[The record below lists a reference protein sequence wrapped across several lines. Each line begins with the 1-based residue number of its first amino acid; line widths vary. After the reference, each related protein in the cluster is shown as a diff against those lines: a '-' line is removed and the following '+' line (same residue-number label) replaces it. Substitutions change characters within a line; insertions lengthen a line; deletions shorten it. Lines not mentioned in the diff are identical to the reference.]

1 MLEWMIPLAVGT
13 LAIVTKAPN
22 KSDRKKIE
30 TIMRNVNYGVR
41 KTKGEEETFLYP
53 TYKKKQKLFDGYN
66 HIGMRYFYTIPLG
79 LPATKLAKMEKEVK
93 VFTDG
98 LQKPVEVAYKKGLL
112 QFSVYDEEIPE
123 MFPYE
128 ALPDKEGWFAPIGKR
143 FDGLVWHNFDHVPHM
158 TVAGTTRFGK
168 TVFLKV
174 LMTYLIEHHPD
185 DIELYLIDLKGGL
198 EFGPYERL
206 KQVRRVASNAEE
218 GALLLTEIH
227 ERMERMYRYFRTNG
241 WTNVID
247 TPEQKR
253 IFIIVDEAAQLAP
266 EKWMTK
272 EQKDLL
278 GMCQYFLGEIT
289 RIGGALGFRE
299 VFCTQYPTADTL
311 PRSVKQNSDAKV
323 SFRLPSGYASQ
334 VAIDDYGAEELPS
347 DIKGRALFKTHE
359 LREMQVPYISDKEMK
374 ARLKQWEV
382 KNHDPHHAPKNE
394 EQTGEDTFYIR

>member
-1 MLEWMIPLAVGT
+1 P
-13 LAIVTKAPN
+13 
-22 KSDRKKIE
+22 
-30 TIMRNVNYGVR
+30 Y
-41 KTKGEEETFLYP
+41 EEV
-53 TYKKKQKLFDGYN
+53 
-66 HIGMRYFYTIPLG
+66 
-79 LPATKLAKMEKEVK
+79 PA
-93 VFTDG
+93 
-98 LQKPVEVAYKKGLL
+98 KKGW
-112 QFSVYDEEIPE
+112 V
-123 MFPYE
+123 
-128 ALPDKEGWFAPIGKR
+128 APIGKR

-185 DIELYLIDLKGGL
+185 DVELYLIDLKGGL

-206 KQVRRVASNAEE
+206 KQVKKVASNAQE
-218 GALLLTEIH
+218 GAMLLTEVH
-227 ERMERMYRYFRTNG
+227 ERMERMYKYFRHNG

-253 IFIIVDEAAQLAP
+253 IFIIIDEAAQLAP

-272 EQKDLL
+272 DQKELL

-289 RIGGALGFRE
+289 RLGGALGFRE
-299 VFCTQYPTADTL
+299 VFCTQYPTSDTL

-347 DIKGRALFKTHE
+347 NIKGRALFKTHE
-359 LREMQVPYISDKEMK
+359 LREM
-374 ARLKQWEV
+374 
-382 KNHDPHHAPKNE
+382 
-394 EQTGEDTFYIR
+394 